1 MIEERFF
8 YVRNQKDVFTAVGEI
23 IKAAQEWEMQYKEY
37 AVKRQIEIENLDYA
51 TLRRINKV
59 LFDECKISEKE
70 YSNLQKVIKLRNY
83 INHDFFLLDFNKEID
98 FLDEKLNNIMFLII
112 EATNL
117 VANMIEREAGFDLPR
132 RTVFD

>member
-59 LFDECKISEKE
+59 LFDEGKISEKE

>member
-8 YVRNQKDVFTAVGEI
+8 YVRNQKEVFTAVGEI

-59 LFDECKISEKE
+59 LFDEGKISEKE